1 MKLATYKDAV
11 LTRELNAIKT
21 SVFGASWADFEL
33 KLCKLCSLSA
43 RQLQMVLQCL
53 SNFLVFDK
61 NFLC

>member
-33 KLCKLCSLSA
+33 KLCKLCRLSA

-61 NFLC
+61 HFLC